1 MKYLVTFFG
10 MLYIIYCSIAIILGN
25 LTQQVQ
31 GYSLSFAGSNTNA
44 IMRMAYQ
51 VVCEGLF
58 ITRLE
63 IVASD
68 ESGTSFA
75 GTMEITGVD

>member
-1 MKYLVTFFG
+1 
-10 MLYIIYCSIAIILGN
+10 
-25 LTQQVQ
+25 
-31 GYSLSFAGSNTNA
+31 
-44 IMRMAYQ
+44 MAYQ

-68 ESGTSFA
+68 ESGTPFA
-75 GTMEITGVD
+75 GTMEITGLD